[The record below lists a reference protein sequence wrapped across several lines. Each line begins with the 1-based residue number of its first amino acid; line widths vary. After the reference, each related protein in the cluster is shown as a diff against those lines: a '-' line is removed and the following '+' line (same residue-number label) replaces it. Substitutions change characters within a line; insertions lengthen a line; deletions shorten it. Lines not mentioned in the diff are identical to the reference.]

1 MELLTGMA
9 VGAAGALALAGPWVR
24 PYLRVAAVGAAASLV
39 AIAFGATV
47 LLPAV

>member
-1 MELLTGMA
+1 MV
-9 VGAAGALALAGPWVR
+9 VGAAGALALAGPSVR
-24 PYLRVAAVGAAASLV
+24 PYLRVAAVGTAASLV